1 MINEGST
8 KRDPVSL
15 ATYHVHDQTNSTTRS
30 ISQLV
35 SASAEFIY
43 SELHTDC

>member
-1 MINEGST
+1 MRDQPNR

-15 ATYHVHDQTNSTTRS
+15 ATYHVHDQTNTTRS